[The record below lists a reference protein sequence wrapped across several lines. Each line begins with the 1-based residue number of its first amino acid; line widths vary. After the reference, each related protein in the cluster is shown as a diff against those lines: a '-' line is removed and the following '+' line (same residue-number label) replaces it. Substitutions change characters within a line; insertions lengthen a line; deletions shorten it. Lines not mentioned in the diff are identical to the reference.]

1 MSEHEYQRVID
12 IIDSYDAD
20 STATLAIL
28 QDIQAEY
35 GYLPREALVQ
45 TAERLQAPLGEV
57 YRMATFF
64 RAFSLEPR
72 GEFIIK
78 VCLGTACHVRGAV
91 PILEQFERDLMIKAG
106 ETTGDR
112 KFTLE
117 VVMCLGACALGPV
130 VVVNEDTHGDM
141 NPDKARQLV
150 ATLRE
155 AIAHQP
161 PGELALEQTPTL
173 AGQAVPAC

>member
-1 MSEHEYQRVID
+1 MSVHDYQCVTE

-35 GYLPREALVQ
+35 GYLPRQALVH
-45 TAERLQAPLGEV
+45 AADRLQVPLGEV

-72 GEFIIK
+72 GEFTIK

-91 PILEQFERDLMIKAG
+91 PILEQFERDLQIKAG
-106 ETTGDR
+106 ETTPDR

-150 ATLRE
+150 ANLRE
-155 AIAHQP
+155 AAVPQP
-161 PGELALEQTPTL
+161 SGEVALEQASAL
-173 AGQAVPAC
+173 AGQTAPAC

>member
-1 MSEHEYQRVID
+1 MNLQIVDE

-20 STATLAIL
+20 PVATLAIL

-35 GYLPREALVQ
+35 NYLPRETLEH
-45 TAERLQAPLGEV
+45 TADRLNTPLGQV

-72 GEFIIK
+72 GEFTIK

-91 PILEQFERDLMIKAG
+91 QILEQFERDLQIKAG
-106 ETTGDR
+106 ETTPDR
-112 KFTLE
+112 KFSLE

-130 VVVNEDTHGDM
+130 VVVNEDTHGEM
-141 NPDKARQLV
+141 SPDKARQLV
-150 ATLRE
+150 AKLRE
-155 AIAHQP
+155 AGSSLPA
-161 PGELALEQTPTL
+161 EVLTAEQGSPAVEQAPF
-173 AGQAVPAC
+173 AG